1 MSWATKPTGQRGWLP
16 VHSETANQTCR
27 TMTVLF
33 GKALQQTTRFAE
45 SLLNLIGLGGS
56 GFQRLAPP
64 AQDPFSRMTGATSPA
79 DLRQAA
85 RCRGE
90 GESNAPKNDD
100 QNRPAPRS
108 RTGAD
113 LLRPCGVATSVGI
126 SPPKPRRNEDGPHQ
140 TIEAAPCG
148 ARLRPRGRYS
158 QNRVAVL
165 NGLTALVIPVKNVV
179 GSVCPG
185 IMAVR
190 PRDDLC
196 NGFPL
201 AVPET

>member
-1 MSWATKPTGQRGWLP
+1 MSWAAKPTGLRGWLP

-33 GKALQQTTRFAE
+33 GKALQQTTGFAE

-56 GFQRLAPP
+56 AFQRLAPP
-64 AQDPFSRMTGATSPA
+64 AQDPRREHPFSRMTGATAPA

-148 ARLRPRGRYS
+148 ARLRPRGRYPR
-158 QNRVAVL
+158 NRVAVL
-165 NGLTALVIPVKNVV
+165 NGFTALVIPVKKVV
-179 GSVCPG
+179 DRSGRG
-185 IMAVR
+185 
-190 PRDDLC
+190 
-196 NGFPL
+196 
-201 AVPET
+201 

>member
-1 MSWATKPTGQRGWLP
+1 MSWAAKPTGRRGWLP

-27 TMTVLF
+27 TMTVLI

-64 AQDPFSRMTGATSPA
+64 AEDPRREHPFSRMTGATAPA

-100 QNRPAPRS
+100 QNRPALRVLGPAPNYFGRGQRRPAWEFPRQS
-108 RTGAD
+108 HVETKTHRIKPLGQHPMASDFDRAGAIP
-113 LLRPCGVATSVGI
+113 RIV
-126 SPPKPRRNEDGPHQ
+126 SP
-140 TIEAAPCG
+140 
-148 ARLRPRGRYS
+148 S
-158 QNRVAVL
+158 
-165 NGLTALVIPVKNVV
+165 
-179 GSVCPG
+179 
-185 IMAVR
+185 
-190 PRDDLC
+190 
-196 NGFPL
+196 
-201 AVPET
+201 